1 MYITIGTAQFGFK
14 YGLDKIKINNKEI
27 LKIKKTISK
36 NNIKYWDTAINY
48 GRSEK
53 ILGNL
58 KMKKKVITKITLPKK
73 KVKNLRKWYENTLRK
88 SLKRLKVKSLY
99 GLLIHNTADIFFDNK
114 KFLHLILES
123 KKKKLVSKIGI
134 SVYETKE
141 VEKILK
147 FWQPDII
154 QLPINI
160 FDQRFIKSNFLKKL
174 KKKKIEIYARSCF
187 LQGILLKDTLY
198 MGSNKSK
205 KIFKNFVAWCKKNK
219 IDQLT
224 SCLHFVKKFKDINSL
239 VVGFN
244 DSSQLKEIINA
255 FNKKLI
261 MVPNKF
267 SNNERKIIDPRKWS
281 YN

>member
-58 KMKKKVITKITLPKK
+58 KMKKKVITKITLTKK

-123 KKKKLVSKIGI
+123 KKKKLVSKILDFLEYADGKNNIVGI
-134 SVYETKE
+134 SKY
-141 VEKILK
+141 
-147 FWQPDII
+147 
-154 QLPINI
+154 
-160 FDQRFIKSNFLKKL
+160 IKQSLANTYA
-174 KKKKIEIYARSCF
+174 IYS
-187 LQGILLKDTLY
+187 LLVKNKLLK
-198 MGSNKSK
+198 N
-205 KIFKNFVAWCKKNK
+205 
-219 IDQLT
+219 
-224 SCLHFVKKFKDINSL
+224 
-239 VVGFN
+239 
-244 DSSQLKEIINA
+244 
-255 FNKKLI
+255 
-261 MVPNKF
+261 
-267 SNNERKIIDPRKWS
+267 
-281 YN
+281 